1 MTEKDLITLIREYF
15 DEYIEELACEGINFT
30 YADCCQ
36 LLYEQLTGDKETEL
50 NFFNGVKL

>member
-15 DEYIEELACEGINFT
+15 DEYIEELASEGINFT